1 MKKSRLIWLM
11 PFFIL
16 LYFIQMSCQ
25 HTVPITC
32 EDVNFQIEATSTN
45 ANGSNP
51 DGTITVTATGGN
63 GFSFNLNG
71 GPTNV
76 SGSFSGL
83 PSGLYTIIGHN
94 DLGCADTIQVVIS
107 ATDPCAGLNISINYT
122 KVDATLG
129 QSNGSINATASPSGN
144 YTYSIDGNNFQA
156 VGVFPNLP
164 AGNYTIT
171 AKNQDGCTGTQSV
184 NIGSIDPCSGVTIT
198 VSTTQVNPTTGQN
211 NGSITATASPAGTYT
226 YNLNGGS
233 YQSSGTFSNL
243 SAGSYTVTAKNSIGC
258 TSAPRSVTLGATDPC
273 AGVTITVT
281 TSQTNPTTGQSNG
294 SITATAS
301 PAGTYT
307 YSINGGA
314 FQSSSTF
321 NSLGAGTYT
330 VTAKNSNG
338 CLGSR
343 QVTLTT
349 TNPCAGINITFSGAV
364 VNVLPCPSTN
374 GSITITASGS
384 TGFTYNKNGGAYQ
397 ASNIFSNLTAGNYT
411 IGVKDANGC
420 TASQVIIVGTQAM
433 GPNFTNVRTIIH
445 SKCVNCHLNGQNDGG
460 YNFDSDCSIVT
471 KWSQIKGACVQP
483 YTLRQM
489 PPSTPLTAT
498 QQSQITTWVNDG
510 HRYTD

>member
-1 MKKSRLIWLM
+1 MKKIRLIWLM
-11 PFFIL
+11 PFIL
-16 LYFIQMSCQ
+16 CLYFIQMSCQ
-25 HTVPITC
+25 HTVTVTC
-32 EDVNFQIEATSTN
+32 DDVNFQIESTATN
-45 ANGSNP
+45 ASGSNA
-51 DGTITVTATGGN
+51 DGSITVTATGGN
-63 GFSFNLNG
+63 EFSFNLNG
-71 GPTNV
+71 GPANT
-76 SGSFSGL
+76 SGSFTGL

-94 DLGCADTIQVVIS
+94 NLGCADTIQVLIS
-107 ATDPCAGLNISINYT
+107 ASDPCAGLNISINYT
-122 KVDATLG
+122 KVDATLS
-129 QSNGSINATASPSGN
+129 QSNGSINATASPAGN
-144 YTYSIDGNNFQA
+144 YSYSIDGNNFQT
-156 VGVFPNLP
+156 VGIFPNLP
-164 AGNYTIT
+164 AGNYTVT

-184 NIGSIDPCSGVTIT
+184 NIGSIDPCAGVIIN
-198 VSTTQVNPTTGQN
+198 VSTTQVNPTTGQS
-211 NGSITATASPAGTYT
+211 NGSITATASPTGTYT
-226 YNLNGGS
+226 YSLNGGT
-233 YQSSGTFSNL
+233 YQNSGTFSNL
-243 SAGSYTVTAKNSIGC
+243 AAGSYTITAKNSNGC

-343 QVTLTT
+343 QVTLTS
-349 TNPCAGINITFSGAV
+349 TNPCAGVNITITGAV

-420 TASQVIIVGTQAM
+420 TASQIITVGTQAM
-433 GPNFTNVRTIIH
+433 GPNFTNVRTIIR

-498 QQSQITTWVNDG
+498 QQSQITTWVNAG